1 MTEKEFNR
9 AMKLVDAYD
18 RAEILLPDCIAGK
31 NTSCII
37 ELFNET

>member
-18 RAEILLPDCIAGK
+18 RAEIRATALGRWMHYRV
-31 NTSCII
+31 
-37 ELFNET
+37 